1 MFTQYMLT
9 RIYNRTLYDVYYT
22 VCNKHWYML
31 HSEKCTYGTKWRA
44 NSVKW
49 YLFISQVCTLCIL
62 FIVPCTM
69 YMQFT
74 LCTAYSIDDAWYLEI
89 YTEQWSVYIIQYIFI
104 LSNLIHNP
112 FELKC
117 MLDIIDI
124 DIRGAPIYMYCIMNK
139 PVGILLVSEI
149 ILF

>member
-1 MFTQYMLT
+1 MFTLYMLT

-22 VCNKHWYML
+22 VCNKHWYMQ

-74 LCTAYSIDDAWYLEI
+74 LCTAYSIDDAWDLEI

-117 MLDIIDI
+117 MLGYHWYSWCTYIYVLYNEQANRYIIGK
-124 DIRGAPIYMYCIMNK
+124 RNY
-139 PVGILLVSEI
+139 
-149 ILF
+149 LF